1 MNSLGLQPDMLIE
14 IDYKTDYIANQTRHY
29 SNIARKLV
37 ETKKLAEEE
46 VTYRS
51 VKIKMLLLLINEL
64 IKRCVENRSSLNHF
78 LSTLY

>member
-14 IDYKTDYIANQTRHY
+14 IDYKTDYIANQTRFY

-46 VTYRS
+46 VFEKKQEGYDIGHR
-51 VKIKMLLLLINEL
+51 I
-64 IKRCVENRSSLNHF
+64 
-78 LSTLY
+78 Y